1 MKLMRL
7 FFVAL
12 VALALS
18 GASACVRVKPHQR
31 ENLANR
37 ALDQSPWP
45 SIDRGD
51 SHVFEVREGSTGAS
65 GNAGGGCGC
74 N

>member
-1 MKLMRL
+1 MQSLARML
-7 FFVAL
+7 LAL
-12 VALALS
+12 VILALV
-18 GASACVRVKPHQR
+18 GAVGCVRVKPHQR

-37 ALDQSPWP
+37 ALQQNPWP
-45 SIDRGD
+45 SVQRGD
-51 SHVFEVREGSTGAS
+51 SHVFEVREGTGGAT